1 MIRLGIV
8 GYGNLGRATRFLIE
22 KEKDLKL
29 VKIFTRRNPETFN
42 DDLFESLE
50 KIKNYVEDIDILIL
64 TLGSAK
70 DIPELAPRILKNFNT
85 VDCYDN
91 HAEIP
96 HYFEKMNEIAKLNKK
111 CAFISTGWDPG
122 LFSLNRMVA
131 EAILTEGNT
140 YTFWGKGVSQG
151 HSDAVRRID
160 GVKKAVQYT
169 IPKEEILNNIK
180 AQRGNL
186 KSYETHIREVFVVA
200 EEGADK
206 KKIEEEIVNMK
217 DYFADYE
224 VTVNF
229 IDEEEFE
236 KNHTDMP
243 HGGYVIRVGES
254 LDGKVEMYKF
264 SLELMSNPNFTS
276 LVAIASARALFR
288 FMEQK
293 NYGAHTVLDTPPY
306 YYTKESHLENIEKY
320 L

>member
-8 GYGNLGRATRFLIE
+8 GYGNLGRATRYLIE
-22 KEKDLKL
+22 KERDLEL
-29 VKIFTRRNPETFN
+29 VKIFTRRDPESFG
-42 DDLFESLE
+42 DDCFESLE
-50 KIKNYVEDIDILIL
+50 KIQNYVEDIDILIL
-64 TLGSAK
+64 TLGSAR
-70 DIPELAPRILKNFNT
+70 DIPEIAPKILKNFNT

-122 LFSLNRMVA
+122 LFSLNRMMA
-131 EAILTEGNT
+131 ESVLTEGST
-140 YTFWGKGVSQG
+140 YTFWGRGVSQG
-151 HSDAVRRID
+151 HSDAVRRIE

-180 AQRGNL
+180 EQKGNL
-186 KSYETHIREVFVVA
+186 KSYETHTREVFVVA

-206 KKIEEEIVNMK
+206 EKINDEIVNMK

-236 KNHTDMP
+236 KNHRNMP
-243 HGGYVIRVGES
+243 HGGHVIRSGES
-254 LDGKVEMYKF
+254 LEDNVEVYKF
-264 SLELMSNPNFTS
+264 TLELMSNPNFTS
-276 LVAIASARALFR
+276 LVSLASARALYKFI
-288 FMEQK
+288 EQK

-306 YYTKESHLENIEKY
+306 YYTRETHLENIKKY